1 MFSELS
7 SPLPVLKVKKYPVIM
22 PLSLVGRVHESSILV
37 ANPIPVKDST
47 MLGTAEEKGRSN
59 IELGLDLFDAQCCK

>member
-1 MFSELS
+1 
-7 SPLPVLKVKKYPVIM
+7 M
-22 PLSLVGRVHESSILV
+22 PLNVVGGVHESSILV

-59 IELGLDLFDAQCCK
+59 IDLGLDLFDAQCYM